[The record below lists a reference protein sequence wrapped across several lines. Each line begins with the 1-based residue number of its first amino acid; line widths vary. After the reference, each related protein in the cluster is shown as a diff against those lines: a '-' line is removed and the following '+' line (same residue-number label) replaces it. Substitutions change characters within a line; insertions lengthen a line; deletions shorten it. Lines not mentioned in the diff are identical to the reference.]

1 MLVTLC
7 GFFPKH
13 LASAHFLNWLSCEL
27 RSTRRRTNSPTPT
40 RRRQLADANSPTY
53 KIE

>member
-13 LASAHFLNWLSCEL
+13 LASAHFLNWLSCIVKGKKLFDLLGTSLESKQDEEISSSIKAL
-27 RSTRRRTNSPTPT
+27 S
-40 RRRQLADANSPTY
+40 
-53 KIE
+53 